1 MNRMNLVLI
10 YGPPAAGKL
19 TVATELSRL
28 TGYKL
33 LDNHR
38 AIDYLTELFPRS
50 DNAELELARSR
61 LGRKIRLDMFEAVA
75 AANIDLITT
84 FAPIAAGA
92 QDFTRQICEVV
103 ERHGST
109 VLLVQLLPSREV
121 LLERVV
127 SASRQGK
134 KIDTPERWHEVI
146 GSNPAAFE
154 VFPDRDHLVLDNSH
168 LSADEAARQI
178 IATYDLPALPE

>member
-1 MNRMNLVLI
+1 MNLILI

-28 TGYKL
+28 TGYKQ

-61 LGRKIRLDMFEAVA
+61 LGRKIRLDMFEAA
-75 AANIDLITT
+75 AVANIDLITT

-92 QDFTRQICEVV
+92 QDFIRQVCEVV
-103 ERHGST
+103 ERHGGN
-109 VLLVQLLPSREV
+109 VLLVQLLPSRDA
-121 LLERVV
+121 LLERVTSV
-127 SASRQGK
+127 SRKGK

-146 GSNPAAFE
+146 GGNPAAFE
-154 VFPDRDHLVLDNSH
+154 VFPDRAHLVLDNS
-168 LSADEAARQI
+168 LVSPAEAARRI
-178 IATYDLPALPE
+178 VEYYTLPSN